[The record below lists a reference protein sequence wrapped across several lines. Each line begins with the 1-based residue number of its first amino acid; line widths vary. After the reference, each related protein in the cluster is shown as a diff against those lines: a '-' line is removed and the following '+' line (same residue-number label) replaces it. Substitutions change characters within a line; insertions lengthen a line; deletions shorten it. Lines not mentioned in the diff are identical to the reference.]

1 MSRSSIV
8 RLSPKPPVTNSR
20 SRSQNVR
27 PWLAMSRSG
36 CERCVYSSG
45 SVSAIMWPRTRNELM
60 SSCTR
65 AVLSI
70 ALAMSTAMSGA
81 HRMGS

>member
-1 MSRSSIV
+1 
-8 RLSPKPPVTNSR
+8 
-20 SRSQNVR
+20 
-27 PWLAMSRSG
+27 MSRSG